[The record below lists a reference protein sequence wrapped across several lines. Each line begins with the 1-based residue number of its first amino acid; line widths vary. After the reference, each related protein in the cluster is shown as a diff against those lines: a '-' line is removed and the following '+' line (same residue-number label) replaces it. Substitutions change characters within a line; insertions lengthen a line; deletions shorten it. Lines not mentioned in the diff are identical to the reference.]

1 MATETAAE
9 VLLVDRDPVL
19 GREIV
24 ESLSSHNYGVEWVRD
39 DEKAYNCLERQAYDV
54 LVTELDLRR
63 VDGMRLMGVAK
74 SRHPDICVI
83 LIAENPD
90 MDLATEAMRQGAYD
104 FQTKPLNLG
113 KLEAVIERGLG
124 HQRLRYEQLRLQ
136 RQLDERYGLGSLI
149 GTSRAIVN
157 AYTKIRDAA
166 NSGLPV
172 ILVGEPGTG
181 KDHAAQVLHNNSSR
195 RDAPFVKLNCSAEHQ
210 TLVQRELLG
219 HGANVY
225 PDATEATPG
234 RIELADHGTLYLDN
248 VSAFPQLLYEQLL
261 DTLETGT
268 VQRVGETRSVR
279 ADIRLVVSVVP
290 GLDPDDPTNT
300 FLNELRHRCNALLVE
315 LPPLRERKEDIPVLV
330 DSFIRAASREQNKRV
345 AGIARGALDILM
357 QQDWYENVRGLRN
370 TIDGMVLSARGET
383 VLDVMDVP
391 VMLRESA
398 AASPGEMRIPAGSS
412 MSDIERIVIGE
423 TLKASGYNKE
433 VCAKTLGIGLRT
445 LYRKLKDYDLP

>member
-19 GREIV
+19 GREII
-24 ESLSSHNYGVEWVRD
+24 ESLSGRNYGVEWVSD

-74 SRHPDICVI
+74 SRYPDICVI
-83 LIAENPD
+83 LIAEGSD

-149 GTSRAIVN
+149 GTSRSVVN

-166 NSGLPV
+166 HSGLPV
-172 ILVGEPGTG
+172 ILVGESGTG
-181 KDHAAQVLHNNSSR
+181 KDHAAQVLHSNSSR
-195 RDAPFVKLNCSAEHQ
+195 RDAPFVKLNCGAEHQ
-210 TLVQRELLG
+210 ALVQRELLG
-219 HGANVY
+219 HGANVF
-225 PDATEATPG
+225 PDAPKSAPG

-248 VSAFPQLLYEQLL
+248 VSGFPQVLYEQLL
-261 DTLETGT
+261 ETLETGT
-268 VQRVGETRSVR
+268 VQRVGETRSIR

-290 GLDPDDPTNT
+290 GLDPDDPTNA
-300 FLNELRHRCNALLVE
+300 FLNELRHRYNALLVE

-330 DSFIRAASREQNKRV
+330 DSFIQAASREQNKRV
-345 AGIARGALDILM
+345 AGITRGALDILM
-357 QQDWYENVRGLRN
+357 QQDWYENVRGLQN
-370 TIDGMVLSARGET
+370 TIDGMVLSARDGV

-391 VMLRESA
+391 AILRESA

-412 MSDIERIVIGE
+412 MSDVERIVIGE
-423 TLKASGYNKE
+423 TLRASGYNKE

-445 LYRKLKDYDLP
+445 LYRKLKDYDLR